1 MTLHIHNDVQQ
12 GTDEWLELR
21 RGIVTASVVG
31 QLLTVDP
38 PDATAV
44 DCPTC
49 YAEVNAPCVSA
60 ARKTPTPIKSF
71 HAERSAFASTL
82 PPVIRPA
89 RNDYSNRL
97 TLMLVTERITGQSDP
112 REQFTSNDMLIGQ
125 LDEPVARDVYSGHFA
140 EATEVGFMVNDD
152 HGFPIGYSPDGL
164 VGDDGLLEI
173 KSPRAKE
180 HLRTILA
187 DEVPDRYMP
196 QLQAGLLVS
205 GRKWIDYC
213 SFFGGMPLYVK
224 RVLPDPKWHEAIVDA
239 VAAFEQRAVEMVANY
254 ETATR
259 GLPNTEPRVSLADLE
274 VI

>member
-1 MTLHIHNDVQQ
+1 MTLHIYDQLEQ
-12 GTDEWLELR
+12 GTDEWLEAR
-21 RGIVTASVVG
+21 RGMVTASTVG
-31 QLLTVDP
+31 QLLT
-38 PDATAV
+38 
-44 DCPTC
+44 
-49 YAEVNAPCVSA
+49 
-60 ARKTPTPIKSF
+60 
-71 HAERSAFASTL
+71 STG
-82 PPVIRPA
+82 RPA
-89 RNDYSNRL
+89 SNDYSRRL
-97 TLMLVTERITGQSDP
+97 TLTLVAERITG
-112 REQFTSNDMLIGQ
+112 TSEPSWVNDDMLRGQ

-187 DEVPDRYMP
+187 DEVPDRYMA
-196 QLQAGLLVS
+196 QLQCGLLVS

-213 SFFGGMPLYVK
+213 SFFGGMPLYVT